1 MTFTSSF
8 TVYKGSTLHK
18 QQARYNYNL
27 PLAEIKDEMYD
38 VTQLN
43 LLWTRGRER
52 NRMVYKYN
60 IITCKSNTD
69 TKNTD
74 YEHLFKIL
82 IVGDSGVG
90 KIMYA
95 SPIRWSTIQWIIY
108 YHHCCRF
115 HHQNSFLCP
124 KIITSPESA
133 TIQEVYIA
141 QVLIVSTNP
150 NNSNTQERFSG
161 CKAYMDWSYQIPR

>member
-1 MTFTSSF
+1 MLISWLSPPALLFPKAPRFTNN
-8 TVYKGSTLHK
+8 K
-18 QQARYNYNL
+18 QGIIITYRWR
-27 PLAEIKDEMYD
+27 KSK
-38 VTQLN
+38 
-43 LLWTRGRER
+43 TRCTMSHSWIYCEQEGESGIGWYI
-52 NRMVYKYN
+52 YKYN

-150 NNSNTQERFSG
+150 NNSNTRKIFR
-161 CKAYMDWSYQIPR
+161 M